1 MNKKLLTVV
10 QAVSVATALLIG
22 PGAAFAHTGSYDSIA
37 VDDTRGQR
45 GGDAGYG
52 VGTANSPAAAKQQA
66 ISACAKAGNDSCQVM
81 LTYTTCGAYASS
93 RTKYGTGTGD
103 TEREARANALAS
115 CGNNGCQI
123 TVSDCVGVPDN

>member
-1 MNKKLLTVV
+1 VNKKLLTVM
-10 QAVSVATALLIG
+10 QAVAVATALLAG
-22 PGAAFAHTGSYDSIA
+22 PAAAFAGSYDSIA

-52 VGTANSPAAAKQQA
+52 VGTGNSAAVAKQEA
-66 ISACAKAGNDSCQVM
+66 MAACAKAGNDSCAVM

-103 TEREARANALAS
+103 SAREARANALAS

-123 TVSDCVGVPDN
+123 TVSDCVGVPD